1 MHTPEPDTMAL
12 GQLASQANGNYGT
25 GISAQA
31 LKSGAPFGGG
41 APLVRKIAMAA
52 ARALSHASKLFACDS
67 EEKRVPGPGIPLRKR
82 WPFTA
87 VALAFCDAAVD
98 LTARGRCLPT
108 SYSLLRPPSAGPWR

>member
-52 ARALSHASKLFACDS
+52 ARALSHAGKLLHVTAK
-67 EEKRVPGPGIPLRKR
+67 EAGTWHPLRNAGLSPR
-82 WPFTA
+82 W
-87 VALAFCDAAVD
+87 L
-98 LTARGRCLPT
+98 
-108 SYSLLRPPSAGPWR
+108 